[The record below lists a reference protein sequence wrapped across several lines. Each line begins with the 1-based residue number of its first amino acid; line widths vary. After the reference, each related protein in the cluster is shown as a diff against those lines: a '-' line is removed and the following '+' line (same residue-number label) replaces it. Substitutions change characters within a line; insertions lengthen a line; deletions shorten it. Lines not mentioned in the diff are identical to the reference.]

1 MNVVYIAV
9 FIVITAVSSLF
20 AWIGPDEIRKS
31 RMRNIEPAVDAGDDY
46 FRFFSGGGGGILPLA
61 AQISDS
67 RPPHSESEADK
78 NQGASVCADDGTA
91 ANRYTAENNT
101 FEFILQ

>member
-31 RMRNIEPAVDAGDDY
+31 RMRNIEPAVNNGDDY
-46 FRFFSGGGGGILPLA
+46 FRFFSGGGILPLT
-61 AQISDS
+61 AQISV
-67 RPPHSESEADK
+67 RRTPYSESDADK
-78 NQGASVCADDGTA
+78 NQGTSVCADDGTA
-91 ANRYTAENNT
+91 ANRYTTENNT
-101 FEFILQ
+101 FEFILH

>member
-1 MNVVYIAV
+1 MGLYPA
-9 FIVITAVSSLF
+9 LF
-20 AWIGPDEIRKS
+20 YFLYS
-31 RMRNIEPAVDAGDDY
+31 RFQNLFCQGHKG
-46 FRFFSGGGGGILPLA
+46 FFPYLGSQLFQIFFFLVGGILPLA
-61 AQISDS
+61 AQISV
-67 RPPHSESEADK
+67 RRTPHSESEADK

>member
-31 RMRNIEPAVDAGDDY
+31 RMRNIEPAVDDGDD
-46 FRFFSGGGGGILPLA
+46 
-61 AQISDS
+61 
-67 RPPHSESEADK
+67 
-78 NQGASVCADDGTA
+78 
-91 ANRYTAENNT
+91 
-101 FEFILQ
+101 

>member
-31 RMRNIEPAVDAGDDY
+31 RMRNIEPAVDDGDDY
-46 FRFFSGGGGGILPLA
+46 FRFFSGGEFYLLPHKSL
-61 AQISDS
+61 SDGL
-67 RPPHSESEADK
+67 RIAESEADK
-78 NQGASVCADDGTA
+78 PRGIRLC
-91 ANRYTAENNT
+91 R
-101 FEFILQ
+101 

>member
-31 RMRNIEPAVDAGDDY
+31 RMRNIEPAVDDGDDY
-46 FRFFSGGGGGILPLA
+46 FSTG
-61 AQISDS
+61 
-67 RPPHSESEADK
+67 DK
-78 NQGASVCADDGTA
+78 TKCIKEEQ
-91 ANRYTAENNT
+91 
-101 FEFILQ
+101 LQKDR